1 MRKKKPYRIIGA
13 YDSETTNIDNFGKM
27 SAYPIL
33 HQVGLLSCNLE
44 DVEPANV
51 EQVCNVQLFRH
62 SIDLYEFLDGLVSEN
77 QSFVPVICCHNLSFD
92 MYGLAPWLSRQD
104 VRVLAKSPRKPI
116 SFTIRGEDGNPALVI
131 WDTAIFSQQS
141 LERMGDDAGYFK
153 GVGEWDYS
161 LIRTPETPLTASET
175 DYAKRDIYALMVW
188 LSWWCRRNPDIEIER
203 LGLNVVTKTGVVR
216 ERRRVRFFKLRA
228 PNYKY
233 SIGKLWLYRCRTEAP
248 KSDDELYTMLAST
261 RGGFTFCSMTNASRV
276 FDFTDDR
283 RVYGYDATSMHPSQ
297 MVSHVYPTDFHEA
310 SEKVLSLAFD
320 VVGLTTLE
328 DLLNDWEKPF
338 SCAFYACFEFTN
350 LRPKPGSLF
359 EEFGIYPLASA
370 RYVRADDDNGDR
382 ENYADAMRC
391 YKDAGTDVKSA
402 FGKVISAGKIRLYL
416 TELSAWEMHQAYT
429 WDDVRPIHG
438 YYTGR
443 FTRPSDYDTI
453 SVMQF
458 YRAKDAFKE
467 AREAFY
473 NDESIHNKKELIE
486 LGIPQAIAQA
496 MENGTL
502 PSGEVEASYLSLKA
516 DLNALFGIN
525 VSNEYRRDTV
535 LTEAGIAYDGSFGL
549 ANKPKNSKVWY
560 QFGQRIV
567 GWSRI
572 AQIVAMYLV
581 RPYADTIVNGDTDS
595 IKFVMRKADKLKAD
609 KALVRYAQAV
619 DKAKAKVCA
628 RVKRLFPKQYSEL
641 DQIGY
646 YVEEFAVKRFCASW
660 NKAYCTHDE
669 KRGFSFTLAGI
680 PTRRRE
686 NRLSCFI
693 GIDGFATRLLSL
705 GWTFEQVCNVFLGYN
720 VTYSHDLIRLN
731 GRTFPEW
738 GDMIFEHVT
747 DYRGKTSQVAEPRS
761 LALHPM
767 SKTVND
773 TDSLDNL
780 NNMRYAL
787 RNNPNVNTK
796 PVMLYAGGLM
806 DMEGFDYA

>member
-1 MRKKKPYRIIGA
+1 MRERKPYRIIGA
-13 YDSETTNIDNFGKM
+13 YDSETTNIDTFGRM

-33 HQVGLLSCNLE
+33 HQVGLLSCDLE
-44 DVEPANV
+44 DVEPGNV
-51 EQVCNVQLFRH
+51 EDVCTVRLFRH
-62 SIDLYEFLDGLVSEN
+62 SIELYEFLDGLVSDN
-77 QSFVPVICCHNLSFD
+77 QSFVPVLCCHNLSFD

-116 SFTIRGEDGNPALVI
+116 SFTIRDEGGNPALVI

-141 LERMGDDAGYFK
+141 LERMGEDAGYSK

-161 LIRTPETPLTASET
+161 LIRTPETPLTAPEI

-188 LSWWCRRNPDIEIER
+188 LSWWSRRNPDIDLER

-248 KSDDELYTMLAST
+248 KSDDELYTMLAAT
-261 RGGFTFCSMTNASRV
+261 RGGFTFCSMANASRV
-276 FDFTDDR
+276 FDFADDR
-283 RVYGYDATSMHPSQ
+283 RVFGYDATSMHPSQ
-297 MVSHVYPTDFHEA
+297 MVSHVYPTGFHEA
-310 SEKVLSLAFD
+310 PEKVLSLAFE
-320 VVGLTTLE
+320 VVGLTTFE
-328 DLLNDWEKPF
+328 DLLKDWEKPF
-338 SCAFYACFEFTN
+338 SCAFYACYEFEN
-350 LRPKPGSLF
+350 LLPKPGSLF
-359 EEFGIYPLASA
+359 EEFGIFPLASA

-382 ENYADAMRC
+382 ENYADAMRD
-391 YKDAGTDVKSA
+391 YRDAGTAVKSA

-416 TELSAWEMHQAYT
+416 TELSAWELHQAYT

-443 FTRPSDYDTI
+443 FTRPSDYDTV

-458 YRAKDAFKE
+458 YKAKDAFKE
-467 AREAFY
+467 ARETFY
-473 NDESIHNKKELIE
+473 SAGTIHNKKELIE
-486 LGIPQAIAQA
+486 LGIPPTIAQA
-496 MENGTL
+496 MEDGTL

-525 VSNEYRRDTV
+525 ASNEYRRDTV
-535 LTEAGIAYDGSFGL
+535 LTEGGIAYDGPFGL

-572 AQIVAMYLV
+572 AQIVAMHLV
-581 RPYADTIVNGDTDS
+581 RPYIDTIVNGDTDS
-595 IKFVMRKADKLKAD
+595 IKFVMRTCDKAKAD
-609 KALVRYAQAV
+609 KALARYAQAV
-619 DKAKAKVCA
+619 DKAKRKVCA
-628 RVKRLFPKQYSEL
+628 RVKRLFPKQYSDLE
-641 DQIGY
+641 QIGY

-669 KRGFSFTLAGI
+669 RKGFSFTLAGI

-693 GIDGFATRLLSL
+693 GIDGFANRLLVL
-705 GWTFEQVCNVFLGYN
+705 GWSYEQVCNVFLGYN
-720 VTYSHDLIRLN
+720 VTYSHELIRLN
-731 GRTFPEW
+731 GRTFPDW
-738 GDMIFEHVT
+738 GETVFERVT
-747 DYRGKTSQVAEPRS
+747 DYRGESALVAEPKA

-773 TDSLDNL
+773 TDSLDNMV
-780 NNMRYAL
+780 NMSYAL
-787 RNNPNVNTK
+787 RNNPNVNTA
-796 PVMLYAGGLM
+796 PVMLYAGGLL
-806 DMEGFDYA
+806 DMEGLLDG